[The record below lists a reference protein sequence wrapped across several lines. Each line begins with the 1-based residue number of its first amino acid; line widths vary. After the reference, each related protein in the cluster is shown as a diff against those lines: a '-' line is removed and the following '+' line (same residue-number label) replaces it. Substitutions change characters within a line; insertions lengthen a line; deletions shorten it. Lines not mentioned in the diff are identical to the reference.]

1 MEGQG
6 LQFMTKPKWMFWEK
20 HFINPSKCLPILPK
34 GTLFRDESE
43 KKQKQ
48 NFSHI
53 QERSLSIFF
62 WKCPQRIWLEL
73 TQWIPWTP
81 NVGAKFN
88 IGAKFSFLSIWTQIV
103 IRCKI
108 STLKVLKVSVMCL
121 HIFSENCILGGFVRR
136 FKEHWLFHRGLF
148 EQSLMWCNLALKQIK
163 TGPQTLGKSK
173 SSQFGLTFYFFGTI
187 FFGSLILY
195 YVIKC
200 FQQVSCSA
208 SKKSKA
214 RFVK

>member
-1 MEGQG
+1 
-6 LQFMTKPKWMFWEK
+6 MTKPKWMFWEK

-81 NVGAKFN
+81 NLGAKFN

-108 STLKVLKVSVMCL
+108 GTLKVLKVSVMCL

-148 EQSLMWCNLALKQIK
+148 EQSLMWCNHALKQNRTTDTGEKQIK
-163 TGPQTLGKSK
+163 PVWPNFL
-173 SSQFGLTFYFFGTI
+173 FLWHNFFWITH
-187 FFGSLILY
+187 SLQ
-195 YVIKC
+195 C
-200 FQQVSCSA
+200 H
-208 SKKSKA
+208 
-214 RFVK
+214 

>member
-1 MEGQG
+1 
-6 LQFMTKPKWMFWEK
+6 MFWEK

-34 GTLFRDESE
+34 STLFRDESE

-108 STLKVLKVSVMCL
+108 GTFKVLKVSVMCL
-121 HIFSENCILGGFVRR
+121 YIYIQWKLHSWRICEEIQRALVIPS
-136 FKEHWLFHRGLF
+136 WLVWTVFDVLQRCA
-148 EQSLMWCNLALKQIK
+148 QTKQLERK
-163 TGPQTLGKSK
+163 WRKASNVV
-173 SSQFGLTFYFFGTI
+173 
-187 FFGSLILY
+187 
-195 YVIKC
+195 YV
-200 FQQVSCSA
+200 
-208 SKKSKA
+208 
-214 RFVK
+214 